1 MRLHLRIKPS
11 RETIP
16 FTHQHLLTG
25 TIHKWM
31 GRNEEHGKLS
41 LYSFSRLTKGK
52 TTTNG
57 LKFESGS
64 YFFISAHED
73 ETIKKLIEG
82 IRLDPKLFNGLEV
95 SEIMIQEKPELN
107 NIDHFALAS
116 PIFIKRRVNDKIA
129 HLKFDDPIS
138 SECMVETLKSKM
150 AIAGIFDDSLLI
162 QFDTSYQLASTTLVT
177 YKNIKNKA
185 NWCPVILCGKPET
198 KLFAWNVGLGNS
210 TGIGFGA
217 LK

>member
-16 FTHQHLLTG
+16 FNHQHLLTG

-41 LYSFSRLTKGK
+41 LYSFSRLTKGNPTDK
-52 TTTNG
+52 G
-57 LKFESGS
+57 LMFKSGS

-73 ETIKKLIEG
+73 ETIKKLITG
-82 IRLDPKLFNGLEV
+82 IRLDPTLFYGLEV

-107 NIDHFALAS
+107 HLDYFSLAS
-116 PIFIKRRVNDKIA
+116 PIFIKRRVNDKIE
-129 HLKFDDPIS
+129 HLIFDDPKS
-138 SECMVETLKSKM
+138 SEYLVETLKSKM
-150 AIAGIFDDSLLI
+150 SFAGILDDSLQI
-162 QFDTSYQLASTTLVT
+162 QFDTSYQRASTTLVT

-185 NWCPVILCGKPET
+185 NWCPVIIKGKPET

>member
-16 FTHQHLLTG
+16 FNHQHLLTG

-41 LYSFSRLTKGK
+41 LYSFSRLTYGK

-64 YFFISAHED
+64 NFFISAHED
-73 ETIKKLIEG
+73 ETIKKLITG

-95 SEIMIQEKPELN
+95 SEIMIQEKPEL
-107 NIDHFALAS
+107 IDVEHFALAS
-116 PIFIKRRVNDKIA
+116 PIFIKRRVNDKIE
-129 HLKFDDPIS
+129 HLKFDDPKS
-138 SECMVETLKSKM
+138 SEYLVETLKSKM
-150 AIAGIFDDSLLI
+150 AIAGINDNSLQI
-162 QFDTSYQLASTTLVT
+162 QFDTSYQRASTTLVT

-185 NWCPVILCGKPET
+185 NWCPVIIKGKPET